1 MENKLEERLSSG
13 VFSPEQSAY
22 ADEFSKLDEDQ
33 INKAIENE
41 SDEDKKF
48 DMVMGALKGVQDKGD
63 AEFKKS
69 ELQYKENMR
78 KIREGKGTILDVYRQ
93 YEKEAIERKDFESAN
108 KYRNIIKQVEEAYSL
123 SEMKELLKK
132 KPHICK
138 ITEEML
144 TDEAYRKSLDKV
156 DKRIHKIYNFKFDPM
171 VDIVGHFSRVFCTV
185 FKLDAEKASLLLTFF
200 WKHFNFISVNNNK
213 YFVSKFL
220 FNVKTLAKNENLD
233 EQMEG
238 FKNNLLEVINFVIE
252 MNN

>member
-1 MENKLEERLSSG
+1 MQNKLEEKLASG
-13 VFSPEQSAY
+13 IYTPEQSAY
-22 ADEFSKLDEDQ
+22 ADEFSKLDEEE
-33 INKAIENE
+33 INQAIENE
-41 SDEDKKF
+41 SNEDKKF
-48 DMVMGALKGVQDKGD
+48 DMVMGALKDVQNKGD
-63 AEFKKS
+63 IELKNAEN
-69 ELQYKENMR
+69 QHKESLR
-78 KIREGKGTILDVYRQ
+78 KIKEGKGSIIDLYRQ
-93 YEKEAIERKDFESAN
+93 YEVEARERKDFESAN
-108 KYRNIIKQVEEAYSL
+108 KYKMIIEQIEEAYSL
-123 SEMKELLKK
+123 SKMKETLKR